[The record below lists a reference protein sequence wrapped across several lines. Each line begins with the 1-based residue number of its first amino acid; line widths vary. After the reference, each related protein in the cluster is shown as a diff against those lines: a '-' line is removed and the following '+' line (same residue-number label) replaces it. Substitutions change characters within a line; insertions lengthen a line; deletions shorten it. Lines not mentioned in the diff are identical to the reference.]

1 MYYDESVNILKML
14 FVIEYMFFL
23 NKMIVIIIDVI
34 ISLVRIRDK
43 IRIKIW
49 EEFFFGVFVSV
60 KFIRN
65 KIYFKFYE
73 IKVLL
78 FE

>member
-1 MYYDESVNILKML
+1 MMKVLNILKML
-14 FVIEYMFFL
+14 FVSDDMFFL
-23 NKMIVIIIDVI
+23 NKMIVSIIDVI

-78 FE
+78 FK

>member
-1 MYYDESVNILKML
+1 MMKVLNILKKL
-14 FVIEYMFFL
+14 FVSDDMFFL

-78 FE
+78 FK

>member
-1 MYYDESVNILKML
+1 MMKVLNILKML

-23 NKMIVIIIDVI
+23 NKMIVSIIDVI

-78 FE
+78 FK

>member
-1 MYYDESVNILKML
+1 MMKVLNILKKL
-14 FVIEYMFFL
+14 FVSDDMFFL

-34 ISLVRIRDK
+34 ISVVRIRDK

-78 FE
+78 FK

>member
-1 MYYDESVNILKML
+1 MMKVLSILKML
-14 FVIEYMFFL
+14 FVSDDMFFL

-43 IRIKIW
+43 IRIKR
-49 EEFFFGVFVSV
+49 EEFFFDVFVSV
-60 KFIRN
+60 IFIRN

-78 FE
+78 FK

>member
-1 MYYDESVNILKML
+1 MMKVLNILKML
-14 FVIEYMFFL
+14 FVSDDMFFL

-78 FE
+78 FK

>member
-1 MYYDESVNILKML
+1 MMKVLSILKML
-14 FVIEYMFFL
+14 FVSDDMFFL
-23 NKMIVIIIDVI
+23 NKMIVSIIDVI

-78 FE
+78 FK

>member
-1 MYYDESVNILKML
+1 MMKVLNILKM
-14 FVIEYMFFL
+14 FVVSDDMFFL
-23 NKMIVIIIDVI
+23 NKMIVSIIDVI
-34 ISLVRIRDK
+34 ISVVRIRDK

-78 FE
+78 FK

>member
-1 MYYDESVNILKML
+1 MMKVLNILKM
-14 FVIEYMFFL
+14 FVVSDDMFFL
-23 NKMIVIIIDVI
+23 NKMIVSIIDVI

-78 FE
+78 FK

>member
-1 MYYDESVNILKML
+1 MMKVLNILKML
-14 FVIEYMFFL
+14 FVSDDMFFL

-34 ISLVRIRDK
+34 ISVVRIRDK

-78 FE
+78 FK

>member
-1 MYYDESVNILKML
+1 MMKVLNILKM
-14 FVIEYMFFL
+14 FVVSDDMFFL

-78 FE
+78 FK